1 MLKIAATS
9 IRRSFECLAAVY
21 LYLHPGA
28 SSTRR
33 VRAVSAPDRARS
45 VRYVLRGGVSL
56 PDKRCK
62 TVLKPLDAAVGHWS
76 EAEAHEEV

>member
-1 MLKIAATS
+1 MLKIAAAL
-9 IRRSFECLAAVY
+9 IRRSFECLAAAY
-21 LYLHPGA
+21 LYPGA

-33 VRAVSAPDRARS
+33 VRAVFASDRAGS
-45 VRYVLRGGVSL
+45 VQYVLRGGVSL

-62 TVLKPLDAAVGHWS
+62 TVLKLLDAAVGHWS

>member
-9 IRRSFECLAAVY
+9 IRRSFACLAAAY
-21 LYLHPGA
+21 LYPGA

-33 VRAVSAPDRARS
+33 VRDVSAPERARS

-56 PDKRCK
+56 PDKRGK
-62 TVLKPLDAAVGHWS
+62 TVLKPLDATVGHWS